1 MILLLTAGDAV
12 GQPRLLLGIKQTGTE
27 QGPGQEVLLGE
38 LLNLGGVLI
47 GGKLVVTRRV
57 CKINISFS
65 PDLSPPP
72 SPVVLS

>member
-27 QGPGQEVLLGE
+27 QGPGQEVRGE

-65 PDLSPPP
+65 PDLSPPSP
-72 SPVVLS
+72 PVVLS